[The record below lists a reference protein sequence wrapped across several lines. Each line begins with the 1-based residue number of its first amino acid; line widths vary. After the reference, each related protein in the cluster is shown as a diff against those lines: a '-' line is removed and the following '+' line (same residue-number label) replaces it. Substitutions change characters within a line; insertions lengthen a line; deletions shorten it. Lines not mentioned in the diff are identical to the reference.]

1 MDLKALLTK
10 LDTID
15 NKQVLLESTSAV
27 DKILTEELQLLKEA
41 YVELMERLHYKEI
54 MATRSIKDTEERKQE
69 LANLARQNDYPG
81 LFDPVTG
88 KWVDNNGQWA
98 WFGAYQREVERME
111 THGLIP
117 PAARTSAL
125 LGFMGKDEASAKT
138 ASGYVSNT
146 DDMIDQSMEIIDK
159 ALVSKR
165 AVTQADATPIQEN
178 NLRGTLAQSLVE
190 SFGYEFQKIAE
201 AISRD
206 EHKKLKVYIE
216 KLKSFKGDPD
226 VEKDVHALIDKYEE
240 YRKYRDVLISQIRD
254 AIGKLKGIR
263 AQTMTEGRE
272 QLREE
277 IYIISNSQT
286 NKTAGIFLYYD
297 SNDNL
302 VQYSINEDIGQD
314 LSDVGRG
321 FAAGFT
327 LGYADN
333 AVAYMLSK
341 YKGTTYG
348 EELVRQLKK
357 TEDAKKNSPVLYTIG
372 QLAGAVAIPLGP
384 GGVAAQLAKGVIVTG
399 AEMGLD
405 KYHRTPHNADVEAK
419 EIQRKQKAIRAV
431 QDAIKL
437 KDPKA
442 NVGADGA
449 LTPELVNLAKKHGV
463 ALPAGIKPTPAKV
476 SSTPVAASATSDAS
490 AVAPS
495 IAKSAA
501 IASAPS
507 AVAVAA
513 PNSPAAAA
521 LAAQPVKAATPAV
534 ATSAGDDTGNILM
547 QKLGAKTPQEALAKI
562 KAQTG
567 NDINKVGDL
576 IANLLGV
583 TPAAVSESILYSSMT
598 DVERMTYLRNR
609 MISLNEGKG
618 NATLEF
624 LAMGLEKLGI
634 RGAERTAILSLE
646 KTFGKDATEIVLK
659 SGERWIPSTGSDGKL
674 WIRIA
679 NGNTAE
685 VGGKQFTHV
694 NGEWFHQPPGNTT
707 TAMTKATPEEVTQ
720 IKSVLQNKGLKMDV
734 ESLEREVQKDLATG
748 WKPNV
753 KAEPAPAPAAKAA
766 ERPAAANDA
775 HGGAANDAHGGAAND
790 PKYIVGIK
798 EKLAAR
804 FPRIS
809 AALGKAGGLLTKYGK
824 SALWW
829 GGLAALAAWGFL
841 GNTTDDDGVT
851 TDPSNKGG
859 KGGKGDG
866 DQKIEVDPK
875 EQERKR
881 AEAQVR
887 SVLDALLK
895 QLVAMYPDDL
905 ETRQLED
912 EVRELIGSA
921 PVGDS
926 AQKVDTSK
934 YRDDGS
940 SSPYANSRPGPIRN
954 NL

>member
-10 LDTID
+10 LDNID

-27 DKILTEELQLLKEA
+27 DKILTEELKLLKES
-41 YVELMERLHYKEI
+41 YIELMERLHYKEI
-54 MATRSIKDTEERKQE
+54 MDTRSIKDTEERKQT
-69 LANLARQNDYPG
+69 LANLARQNGYPG

-88 KWVDNNGQWA
+88 KWVDNNGEWA

-125 LGFMGKDEASAKT
+125 LGFMGKDEVSAKT

-146 DDMIDQSMEIIDK
+146 DDMIDQSNELIDK

-165 AVTQADATPIQEN
+165 SVTQADATPVQEN

-190 SFGYEFQKIAE
+190 SFGYEFKKIAE

-206 EHKKLKVYIE
+206 EHKKLKAYTE
-216 KLKSFKGDPD
+216 KLKSFKGDPE
-226 VEKDVHALIDKYEE
+226 VEKDVHALLDKYEE
-240 YRKYRDVLISQIRD
+240 YKKYRDVLINQIRE
-254 AIGKLKGIR
+254 AISKLKALR
-263 AQTMTEGRE
+263 AQPVTESRE
-272 QLREE
+272 ELREE

-357 TEDAKKNSPVLYTIG
+357 TEAAKKNSPVLYTVG
-372 QLAGAVAIPLGP
+372 QFAGALAIPLGP
-384 GGVAAQLAKGVIVTG
+384 GGVAAQLAKGAIVTG

-419 EIQRKQKAIRAV
+419 EIQRKQNAIRAV
-431 QDAIKL
+431 QAAIKQ
-437 KDPKA
+437 KDSKA
-442 NVGADGA
+442 NVGPDGE
-449 LTPELVNLAKKHGV
+449 LTPELVALAKKHGV
-463 ALPAGIKPTPAKV
+463 ALPTGIKPTPAKTS
-476 SSTPVAASATSDAS
+476 SSTSSVGGSSTRDAQS
-490 AVAPS
+490 AVIPS
-495 IAKSAA
+495 VVKSAA
-501 IASAPS
+501 
-507 AVAVAA
+507 V
-513 PNSPAAAA
+513 
-521 LAAQPVKAATPAV
+521 AATPAAVSAAVPNSAAAQVLPATPVKAV
-534 ATSAGDDTGNILM
+534 ATANDDVGNTLM
-547 QKLGAKTPQEALAKI
+547 QKLGAKTPQEALAKFQ
-562 KAQTG
+562 AQAG
-567 NDINKVGDL
+567 NDVTKAGELV
-576 IANLLGV
+576 AKLLGI
-583 TPAAVSESILYSSMT
+583 TPDTVAESILYSSMT
-598 DVERMTYLRNR
+598 ETERMSYLRNR
-609 MISLNEGKG
+609 MLSLDEDRGG
-618 NATLEF
+618 RATFEF
-624 LAMGLEKLGI
+624 LALALEKLGI
-634 RGAERTAILSLE
+634 RSAERSAMLSLE
-646 KTFGKDATEIVLK
+646 KIFGKDATEVVLK

-753 KAEPAPAPAAKAA
+753 KAEPASAPAAKAA
-766 ERPAAANDA
+766 ERPA
-775 HGGAANDAHGGAAND
+775 AANDAHGGAAND

-809 AALGKAGGLLTKYGK
+809 AALGKAGGLLAKYGK
-824 SALWW
+824 SGLWW
-829 GGLAALAAWGFL
+829 GGLAALAAWGYL
-841 GNTTDDDGVT
+841 GNTTDDDGTDT
-851 TDPSNKGG
+851 TPVNKPPPSNS
-859 KGGKGDG
+859 
-866 DQKIEVDPK
+866 DQKVQDDPK
-875 EQERKR
+875 VQERKR
-881 AEAQVR
+881 AEAQIK
-887 SVLDALLK
+887 SVLDALVK
-895 QLVAMYPDDL
+895 QLVSMYPDDL
-905 ETRQLED
+905 ETRQIED
-912 EVRELIGSA
+912 EVKELVGSVSA
-921 PVGDS
+921 SGSDNS
-926 AQKVDTSK
+926 AQKVDTS
-934 YRDDGS
+934 
-940 SSPYANSRPGPIRN
+940 SRPSPFSGPSPFAYGSGK
-954 NL
+954 

>member
-27 DKILTEELQLLKEA
+27 DKILTEELQLLKES

-54 MATRSIKDTEERKQE
+54 MATRSIKDTEERKQA

-272 QLREE
+272 HLREE

-297 SNDNL
+297 ANDNL
-302 VQYSINEDIGQD
+302 VQYSINEDISKD
-314 LSDVGRG
+314 LSDAGRG

-357 TEDAKKNSPVLYTIG
+357 TEQAKKDSPWLYGIANF
-372 QLAGAVAIPLGP
+372 AGAVAIPVPGLGL
-384 GGVAAQLAKGVIVTG
+384 GAGVGANLVKGAVAATADY
-399 AEMGLD
+399 GLN
-405 KYHRTPHNADVEAK
+405 KYHREPWNAEVEAK

-442 NVGADGA
+442 NVGADGE
-449 LTPELVNLAKKHGV
+449 LTPALVDLAKKHGV
-463 ALPAGIKPTPAKV
+463 ALPTGIKPTPAKV

-513 PNSPAAAA
+513 PNTPVAAA

-534 ATSAGDDTGNILM
+534 ATSSGDDTGSILM

-583 TPAAVSESILYSSMT
+583 TPGAVSESILYSSMT
-598 DVERMTYLRNR
+598 ETERMTYLRNR
-609 MISLNEGKG
+609 MISLDEGRG

-659 SGERWIPSTGSDGKL
+659 SGERWIPATGSDGKL
-674 WIRIA
+674 WIRVA

-685 VGGKQFTHV
+685 MGGKQFTHV
-694 NGEWFHQPPGNTT
+694 NGEWYYQGPNSVVS
-707 TAMTKATPEEVTQ
+707 KASPEEAVQ
-720 IKSVLQNKGLKMDV
+720 LKSLMQNKNLKMDV

-748 WKPNV
+748 WKPAPQSALPRPAAKV
-753 KAEPAPAPAAKAA
+753 EPAPAPKA
-766 ERPAAANDA
+766 
-775 HGGAANDAHGGAAND
+775 DAHGGAAND
-790 PKYIVGIK
+790 PKYVTGIK
-798 EKLAAR
+798 EKLATS
-804 FPRIS
+804 FPKLS

-829 GGLAALAAWGFL
+829 GGLAALAAWGYL
-841 GNTTDDDGVT
+841 GNTTDDDGVD
-851 TDPSNKGG
+851 TDPSNKDK
-859 KGGKGDG
+859 KGGGGGG

-881 AEAQVR
+881 AEAQIR

-912 EVRELIGSA
+912 EVKELIGSA
-921 PVGDS
+921 PSGGGDS
-926 AQKVDTSK
+926 AQKVEKSK
-934 YRDDGS
+934 LKTVDDQLTRP
-940 SSPYANSRPGPIRN
+940 SPFGYGKQI
-954 NL
+954 